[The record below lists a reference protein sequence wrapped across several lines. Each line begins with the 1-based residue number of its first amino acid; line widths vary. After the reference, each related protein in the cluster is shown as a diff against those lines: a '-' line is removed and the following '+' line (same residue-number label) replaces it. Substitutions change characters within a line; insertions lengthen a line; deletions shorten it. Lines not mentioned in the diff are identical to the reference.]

1 MGVLPKKE
9 FGYYG
14 MYFSPFRDDQNTSF
28 KVDYRQ
34 NLWYDFGTREGGSI
48 IDLVIKLENCAF
60 HEAAA
65 KLEKDVAGVR
75 LNSFS
80 FHRDSITATPKK
92 QETSN
97 DHSKHLHHSHPRL
110 AAWISTRKID
120 LSLANL
126 YCREVHYQVKDNVYF
141 SIGFGNDKGGY

>member
-1 MGVLPKKE
+1 MALPEIKQISIKGYLQKMGVLPKKE

-97 DHSKHLHHSHPRL
+97 DHSKHLHHFPSQ
-110 AAWISTRKID
+110 IS
-120 LSLANL
+120 SL
-126 YCREVHYQVKDNVYF
+126 
-141 SIGFGNDKGGY
+141 DKHTKN